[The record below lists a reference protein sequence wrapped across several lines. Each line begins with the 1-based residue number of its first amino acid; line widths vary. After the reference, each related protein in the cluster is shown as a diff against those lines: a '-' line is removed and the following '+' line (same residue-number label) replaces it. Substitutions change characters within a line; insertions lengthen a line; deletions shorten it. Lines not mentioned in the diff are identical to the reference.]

1 MEIIRDIGVCRE
13 IVEKL
18 RSEGCFIGFVPTMGF
33 LHEGHL
39 SLIRR
44 ARKECDRV
52 FISIFVNPTQFGP
65 GEDFKKYPRDL
76 KKDKKMAGAEGT
88 DYIFIPEASAVYG
101 RDHKTFIEVK
111 DLGKIMCGRDRPD
124 HFRGVA
130 TIVCKLFNILKA
142 HRAYFGEKDFQK
154 LVILKKMAR
163 DLDMDIE
170 LASCPTVRE
179 ADGLALSSRNKYLSP
194 EERKNAVILYNC
206 LKLSEQSV
214 KNGEK
219 DLQKIKAAV
228 LEKMGKNKY
237 IKKVHYFDFRDP
249 LTLNEKSRVSAG
261 TKKILA
267 ASAVQVGSTRLIDN
281 IVINIKE

>member
-1 MEIIRDIGVCRE
+1 MEIIRDIGQCRE
-13 IVEKL
+13 VVEKL
-18 RSEGCFIGFVPTMGF
+18 RSEGCFLGFVPTMGF

-52 FISIFVNPTQFGP
+52 FISIFINPTQFGP

-76 KKDKKMAGAEGT
+76 NKDRELAGSAGA
-88 DYIFIPEASAVYG
+88 DYIFLPEASAMYG
-101 RDHKTFIEVK
+101 REHKTFVEVR

-130 TIVCKLFNILKA
+130 TVVCKLFNILKA
-142 HRAYFGEKDFQK
+142 HRAYFGEKDFQQ
-154 LVILKKMAR
+154 LVIIKKMVR
-163 DLDMDIE
+163 DLDLGIE

-194 EERKNAVILYNC
+194 EERENAVVLYNC

-214 KNGEK
+214 KNGER
-219 DLQKIKAAV
+219 DLQKIKTAV
-228 LEKMGKNKY
+228 LDKIRKNKY
-237 IKKVHYFDFRDP
+237 IKKVYYFDFRDP
-249 LTLNEKSRVSAG
+249 LTLNEKSKVDAD

-267 ASAVQVGSTRLIDN
+267 AAAVQVGSTRLIDN